1 MNLYLAI
8 IIFLILNT
16 ILITVIA
23 FIDVKIIP
31 KLNEDSKLLKW
42 WKKNIIDVDEE
53 HI

>member
-8 IIFLILNT
+8 TIFLILNT
-16 ILITVIA
+16 ILISAIL
-23 FIDVKIIP
+23 FIDRKIIP
-31 KLNEDSKLLKW
+31 KLNEDSKFLKW